1 MQHVKKLEEYQKKGD
16 YDTTVLSLSKC
27 RKEDLEN
34 KVGYACSTRTLQ
46 PWVEVKKSAIEGEGM
61 GLFARKRFIKD
72 DIITIY
78 FAPIKSKE
86 CPESKIY
93 TVKKFGHFY
102 SIDKNSVPLFM
113 GAHYCNDETWDCKVE
128 DKNRLMEKNNT
139 ILQGFRVVATSRIE
153 ACQEIKFTY
162 NLD

>member
-1 MQHVKKLEEYQKKGD
+1 M
-16 YDTTVLSLSKC
+16 
-27 RKEDLEN
+27 
-34 KVGYACSTRTLQ
+34 LQ
-46 PWVEVKKSAIEGEGM
+46 PWVEVKKSAIEGAGM

-93 TVKKFGHFY
+93 TVKMFGHFY

-128 DKNRLMEKNNT
+128 DKNRLMEKNNAM
-139 ILQGFRVVATSRIE
+139 LQGFRVVATSRIE
-153 ACQEIKFTY
+153 AGQEIKFTY